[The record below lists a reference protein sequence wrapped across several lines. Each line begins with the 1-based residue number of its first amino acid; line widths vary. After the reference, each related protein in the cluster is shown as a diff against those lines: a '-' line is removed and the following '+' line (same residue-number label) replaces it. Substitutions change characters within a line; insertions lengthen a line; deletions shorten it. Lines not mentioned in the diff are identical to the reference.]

1 VTRPATIDFPAAAAH
16 GAVAL
21 ELKGLVQ
28 TPDPAATYRALLETI
43 LRGLAS

>member
-1 VTRPATIDFPAAAAH
+1 VH

-28 TPDPAATYRALLETI
+28 TPDPEATYRATLDTI
-43 LRGLAS
+43 LRGLAT